1 MTQIARADSTL
12 LLNKNQPAPYTG
24 ILMPESTAQTA
35 RQAELDLPQY
45 KSLLILEQSNN
56 GFLNQKVNLLQ
67 TDNKNLSDSL
77 QKQETSNTLE
87 KVLIFLGGVAITG
100 LAVYGAGQLYH

>member
-1 MTQIARADSTL
+1 
-12 LLNKNQPAPYTG
+12 
-24 ILMPESTAQTA
+24 MPEDTAQKA
-35 RQAELDLPQY
+35 RQAELDVPLYQH
-45 KSLLILEQSNN
+45 LLQLANSND
-56 GFLNQKVNLLQ
+56 LLMTEKVNLLQ